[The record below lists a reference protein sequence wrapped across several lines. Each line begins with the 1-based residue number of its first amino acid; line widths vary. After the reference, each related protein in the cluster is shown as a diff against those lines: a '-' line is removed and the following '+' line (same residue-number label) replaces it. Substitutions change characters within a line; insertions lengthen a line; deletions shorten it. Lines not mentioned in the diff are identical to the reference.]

1 MLKIK
6 NVSFKEKK
14 KRTGTWKLLR
24 KLASPKFLLL
34 HKKSEL
40 PKIWEGE
47 GGLAAPSSPG
57 PCAHGCYDLFL
68 QSNTFKFQVN
78 FILFR
83 RVWSK
88 REYRGIVADQLETVC
103 VEQSA

>member
-1 MLKIK
+1 METFAKIGFAK
-6 NVSFKEKK
+6 IS
-14 KRTGTWKLLR
+14 
-24 KLASPKFLLL
+24 LAAQKIWIAQ
-34 HKKSEL
+34 
-40 PKIWEGE
+40 IWEGK

-88 REYRGIVADQLETVC
+88 RECRGIVADQLETVC
-103 VEQSA
+103 VEQSAW